1 MQVFSKFY
9 PQKWCVNYESEEI
22 WMRRVRKLRIF
33 FYKNLGHQK
42 REKSPMKS
50 KESAV
55 FAENGGFFYDK
66 KCPRALAY
74 IKKKL

>member
-1 MQVFSKFY
+1 M
-9 PQKWCVNYESEEI
+9 
-22 WMRRVRKLRIF
+22 
-33 FYKNLGHQK
+33 

-74 IKKKL
+74 MKKKL